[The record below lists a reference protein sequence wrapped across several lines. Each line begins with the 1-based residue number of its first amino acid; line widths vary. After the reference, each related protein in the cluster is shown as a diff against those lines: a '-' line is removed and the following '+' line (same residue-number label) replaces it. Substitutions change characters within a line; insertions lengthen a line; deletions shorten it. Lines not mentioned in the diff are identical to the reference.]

1 MNHLVEQPVPLL
13 DTRRGRLP
21 LADLLLD
28 PPSLR
33 EQAFKS
39 GRLWTCYVHSTRD
52 RFWALIQIGP
62 ARDETREAVQSQIT
76 DNSVVTIFEAVGSRD
91 EVARQ
96 ALSLSSPA
104 QTEVLLKF
112 RDT

>member
-21 LADLLLD
+21 LSDLLLD

-39 GRLWTCYVHSTRD
+39 GRLWTVYVVATKD
-52 RFWALIQIGP
+52 RFYALIQIGP

-76 DNSVVTIFEAVGSRD
+76 DNSVVTVFEAVGSRD

-96 ALSLSSPA
+96 ALSLSRPT

-112 RDT
+112 RNT